1 MVNQMRKIWCKIW
14 RLINDA
20 LKDSADTIAYAL
32 DTVGTVA
39 VDVLGDF
46 IEDVSNG
53 VGSIFGGKGSLLFVL
68 GGLGLVFLLTRGS
81 KEKRQSD
88 DLRGY
93 TDPSQ
98 SAPALSFQ
106 NGGISL

>member
-1 MVNQMRKIWCKIW
+1 MRKIWCKIW

-20 LKDSADTIAYAL
+20 LKDASDTIAYAL

-46 IEDVSNG
+46 IEDVSDG
-53 VGSIFGGKGSLLFVL
+53 VGSIFGGKGSFLFVL

-81 KEKRQSD
+81 KEDRRND
-88 DLRGY
+88 DSQGY
-93 TDPSQ
+93 VYSSQ
-98 SAPALSFQ
+98 STSTLSPQ
-106 NGGISL
+106 NRGVLL